1 MAKTEFRFLHI
12 CHFKPTLFSSEST
25 PILICRFR
33 IQFMPHYLSDS
44 GSNIVSIVSFR
55 MVSKLMQNKTTI
67 QKRVFDTFLGR
78 KCYTSQ
84 AMTDRQK

>member
-1 MAKTEFRFLHI
+1 
-12 CHFKPTLFSSEST
+12 
-25 PILICRFR
+25 
-33 IQFMPHYLSDS
+33 MPHYLSDS